1 MRSSP
6 RAPRPS
12 TYGTHNR
19 SFHRLHS
26 SVTPYSLLL
35 LSVANHVPLSE
46 LRYSSLFSS
55 SEPSSSSKWGSM
67 EPRPACQTKRRPL
80 MNHAMHGLISK
91 DAPHL
96 LSCASLLV
104 QPKTVGKDSSES
116 CMQSR
121 SLRQNQILIEE
132 WWLMSIL
139 KPRLSITTCRIWKA
153 MQPKLLLRCWFATSL
168 AIYYLMAFDGPPDSK
183 EVLFLWG
190 ELEYGGG
197 WWWFA

>member
-1 MRSSP
+1 MGQTITRHPAPFSCTSHGHDGYHYHSPTARMRSSP

-91 DAPHL
+91 DAPPTCYPAL
-96 LSCASLLV
+96 VYWFNQRRWGKTPQRAACSLGLS
-104 QPKTVGKDSSES
+104 D
-116 CMQSR
+116 
-121 SLRQNQILIEE
+121 
-132 WWLMSIL
+132 
-139 KPRLSITTCRIWKA
+139 RIK
-153 MQPKLLLRCWFATSL
+153 S
-168 AIYYLMAFDGPPDSK
+168 
-183 EVLFLWG
+183 
-190 ELEYGGG
+190 
-197 WWWFA
+197 